1 MTPAAPGSGPHP
13 VRVSWD
19 PVRADAAWAVPAGV
33 VVEDWRGDEHA
44 TAVEELVHLVD
55 ADGRTV
61 GFTAFPLSDL
71 TPGALADD
79 AGSPRFDAP
88 ALGLQGATPQEIL
101 HAADRRWGTS
111 ASDDVAAFHAA
122 VAAAEDDG
130 DLERAASLWARVV
143 DLGDV
148 RGFFGLGYT
157 LLDLGR
163 PHEAYEVLLRYEELT
178 PGNAWSSFYVGR
190 VCERLGVRQQAVSAY
205 RRAVG
210 AQRAGSYATEASER
224 LLALGEP
231 ADLGLPEAADS
242 GSVSSAA
249 TRVPSYLAPV
259 SMIEAYQSRAM
270 AARRVLVDQ
279 AEETGVGLPVLHATT
294 ATGDFVLMGL
304 LMLAL
309 DPGVLARTGM
319 QSGRGRDDERLLRD
333 GMRST
338 ALADAWA
345 FATYAVAVRAVRD
358 ASEAHERD
366 RYRQLIDQ
374 LVALHA
380 PSDEGYEA
388 IEAAVSS
395 PHMDID
401 WVFTDEVLR
410 SLVGSDATRLAV
422 FGTGSRHDRVLL
434 ASIWSDGAGVL
445 RAALTAT
452 D

>member
-1 MTPAAPGSGPHP
+1 MAKTL
-13 VRVSWD
+13 R
-19 PVRADAAWAVPAGV
+19 
-33 VVEDWRGDEHA
+33 
-44 TAVEELVHLVD
+44 
-55 ADGRTV
+55 
-61 GFTAFPLSDL
+61 
-71 TPGALADD
+71 
-79 AGSPRFDAP
+79 P
-88 ALGLQGATPQEIL
+88 AL
-101 HAADRRWGTS
+101 
-111 ASDDVAAFHAA
+111 
-122 VAAAEDDG
+122 
-130 DLERAASLWARVV
+130 
-143 DLGDV
+143 
-148 RGFFGLGYT
+148 
-157 LLDLGR
+157 
-163 PHEAYEVLLRYEELT
+163 
-178 PGNAWSSFYVGR
+178 
-190 VCERLGVRQQAVSAY
+190 
-205 RRAVG
+205 
-210 AQRAGSYATEASER
+210 
-224 LLALGEP
+224 
-231 ADLGLPEAADS
+231 
-242 GSVSSAA
+242 
-249 TRVPSYLAPV
+249 LAPV

-345 FATYAVAVRAVRD
+345 FATYAVAVRAMRD

-422 FGTGSRHDRVLL
+422 FGTGSRHD
-434 ASIWSDGAGVL
+434 
-445 RAALTAT
+445 
-452 D
+452 

>member
-1 MTPAAPGSGPHP
+1 M
-13 VRVSWD
+13 
-19 PVRADAAWAVPAGV
+19 
-33 VVEDWRGDEHA
+33 
-44 TAVEELVHLVD
+44 
-55 ADGRTV
+55 
-61 GFTAFPLSDL
+61 
-71 TPGALADD
+71 
-79 AGSPRFDAP
+79 
-88 ALGLQGATPQEIL
+88 
-101 HAADRRWGTS
+101 
-111 ASDDVAAFHAA
+111 
-122 VAAAEDDG
+122 
-130 DLERAASLWARVV
+130 
-143 DLGDV
+143 
-148 RGFFGLGYT
+148 
-157 LLDLGR
+157 
-163 PHEAYEVLLRYEELT
+163 LLRYEELT
-178 PGNAWSSFYVGR
+178 PGNASSSFYGR

-231 ADLGLPEAADS
+231 ADLGLSEAADS
-242 GSVSSAA
+242 ASVSSAA

-294 ATGDFVLMGL
+294 ATGDSVLMGL

-422 FGTGSRHDRVLL
+422 FGTGSRHDRALL